1 MIPKISMKSVIVFLL
16 LDSFDSY
23 EEPKSIFRVWLMRL
37 TWRLSNISANIPVIS
52 YFMLPSALR
61 PVGVISV
68 I

>member
-1 MIPKISMKSVIVFLL
+1 MPQISIKSAIEFLPS
-16 LDSFDSY
+16 DSFDSY
-23 EEPKSIFRVWLMRL
+23 EEPKPITSVWLIRL

-68 I
+68 T